1 MREGQPSPFEGIS
14 FLAVIQSIMPLSL
27 WSALLMTPPSIRRGW
42 ENVPFLFQATTCVAQ
57 NLAFLLPRKNKRKDM
72 GKQLAV
78 SAMEKQ
84 RNIANVDDMTQIF

>member
-1 MREGQPSPFEGIS
+1 
-14 FLAVIQSIMPLSL
+14 MPLSL
-27 WSALLMTPPSIRRGW
+27 WSTLLMTPPSIRRGW
-42 ENVPFLFQATTCVAQ
+42 ENVPFLFQATTCIAQ

-78 SAMEKQ
+78 SATEKQ